1 MSLHDLPEFFRLSGA
16 LMYVLSARGGG
27 LDYVILHITQRKPL
41 DRAEKAIL
49 TEALRLLLDAYG
61 DRRRI
66 SGPPSVLHPLRATAL
81 LSRAMKQPNLLDLL
95 TAMFH
100 DTFEDIFPFHL
111 DDPGWKRTMYHDFTS
126 ILGPLNEEARH
137 IMYERVLALT
147 LREGESYYAYVGRL
161 IDHPTEAPGLL
172 RVKLADRLDNTL
184 DMRVDFQEPWAEADF
199 FSWIFRV
206 LFSKK
211 KVFMG
216 QDDHPPRPSLNG
228 AKRLHQLFKN
238 VALLSLVR
246 QKGYSGREAFASL
259 FEALAQAS
267 LKEAQRI
274 FLHLAGFHAE
284 AVGDLR
290 AQTMAAMEYTH
301 GGGVERVTAPAGGH
315 PLDGFFS
322 TYFDHSSKEFR
333 NSRLQDLYDDK
344 GLMLQASLAFSVIFL
359 SFLQDPEFLV
369 RGISIRGVHPDQA

>member
-199 FSWIFRV
+199 FS
-206 LFSKK
+206 
-211 KVFMG
+211 
-216 QDDHPPRPSLNG
+216 
-228 AKRLHQLFKN
+228 
-238 VALLSLVR
+238 
-246 QKGYSGREAFASL
+246 
-259 FEALAQAS
+259 
-267 LKEAQRI
+267 
-274 FLHLAGFHAE
+274 
-284 AVGDLR
+284 
-290 AQTMAAMEYTH
+290 
-301 GGGVERVTAPAGGH
+301 
-315 PLDGFFS
+315 
-322 TYFDHSSKEFR
+322 
-333 NSRLQDLYDDK
+333 
-344 GLMLQASLAFSVIFL
+344 
-359 SFLQDPEFLV
+359 
-369 RGISIRGVHPDQA
+369 